1 MKEKLR
7 LTKEQVHNVYDSRFI
22 KVFGMEY
29 VEGKQY
35 MNATR
40 RSVDDLVALKSD
52 EEFKSKIG
60 RAHV

>member
-40 RSVDDLVALKSD
+40 RSVDDLVALEK
-52 EEFKSKIG
+52 
-60 RAHV
+60 

>member
-1 MKEKLR
+1 MKETLK
-7 LTKEQVHNVYDSRFI
+7 LTKEHVHNVYDSRFI

-40 RSVDDLVALKSD
+40 RDVDDLVALKSD
-52 EEFKSKIG
+52 EEL
-60 RAHV
+60 RACFLMQ